1 MIKLVVLNRNTND
14 KKVYQLK
21 QNTIVFGRAAN
32 CDVVLESETVSRRH
46 AQLIVHRNLL
56 EIEDLGSGNGTLV
69 NQEKIAA
76 KERVPLKRGDQ
87 IRVEEFSIDFESDA
101 ADVSVSAF
109 RKDAKFEIT
118 DPDILEIKMIKKILG
133 AFDHDKRPG
142 LIVVTTPFQNL
153 RAHVEDE
160 ETDFIVGRDP
170 QSQLAIDHQTV
181 SRKHAK
187 LTKKWGGFVI
197 TDLGSKN
204 GTFVN
209 GEKVE
214 EKALNDGDEVVFGTI
229 KAVFRNP
236 QEFDIDA
243 ISRTMAEERKAHD
256 KIQEAAK
263 LEGEERAKAPEAK
276 PESGAAAKTKDA
288 VAEQAKAEDKKPVAD
303 ATPPKEEKKDDQ
315 KPKPDESKKKD
326 PPGKKE
332 DAGDILDDIDKSDV
346 KPAGKNA
353 EHAKTKSKAV
363 KKAGL
368 SFGEKILLLFGLAV
382 LGLLVAGLYLLLK

>member
-1 MIKLVVLNRNTND
+1 VIKLVVVNRNTND

-32 CDVVLESETVSRRH
+32 CDVMLESETVSRRH

-69 NQEKIAA
+69 NQEKIAS

-87 IRVEEFSIDFESDA
+87 IRVEEFTIDFESDA
-101 ADVSVSAF
+101 AEVSVSAF

-160 ETDFIVGRDP
+160 ETDFIVGRDL

-187 LTKKWGGFVI
+187 LSKKWGGFVI

-209 GEKVE
+209 GEKVV
-214 EKALNDGDEVVFGTI
+214 EKGLNDGDEIVFGTI

-243 ISRTMAEERKAHD
+243 ISKSMAEERKAHD

-276 PESGAAAKTKDA
+276 PEPIADAKIKGAAENPSKT
-288 VAEQAKAEDKKPVAD
+288 EDKKSAE
-303 ATPPKEEKKDDQ
+303 THPPKEEKKDD
-315 KPKPDESKKKD
+315 KKSKPDETKKPVQPD
-326 PPGKKE
+326 KKE
-332 DAGDILDDIDKSDV
+332 DAGDILDDIDQSDV
-346 KPAGKNA
+346 KPVGKKA
-353 EHAKTKSKAV
+353 EAAKTKSKAV

-368 SFGEKILLLFGLAV
+368 SSGEKALLLFGLAV